1 MRDLEELWKDPKK
14 PLTRDEI
21 EHFDEYMSFK
31 NHSKPMNDVSIAETV
46 AEVIADFDYYLGF
59 KKEKRK

>member
-1 MRDLEELWKDPKK
+1 MRDLKELMKESKR

-21 EHFDEYMSFK
+21 DHFDEYMSFK
-31 NHSKPMNDVSIAETV
+31 NHSKPMKDVSISETV
-46 AEVIADFDYYLGF
+46 AEVITDFDYYLGF